1 MENQVN
7 FKKPRTRAQLNRA
20 LMAGSAVMLTGGLL
34 TGSAIGQGP
43 SGTQSFRNASGILRT
58 VPTNGFI
65 DRSGPFFQPLG
76 KAFPITCEHCHFAGE
91 AWGISS
97 AHAQQLFNSTNGMH
111 PLFTAGTASD
121 FLAAQVPGNVDTL
134 AKRQTQYNLML
145 SKGLALVRRNFA
157 PTTAEFDIVGV
168 KPPAGFAAGQSPTMI
183 AAPDGS
189 GDLIVDGAWYLNYT
203 ASSNAG
209 TPQIWVYRRPLP
221 TTNFRFLTAVG
232 WDGQDT
238 RQAPD
243 PLRRPTS
250 AGSFDVA
257 RSTIR
262 GRETGPT
269 LIAPD
274 NHAYTNPELD
284 TLATQLNEFMFST
297 ITAQDFDNGAGALN
311 ANGANGGV
319 FNLINTVNY
328 FGINDVLEGD
338 LMVVPG
344 AAPNTV
350 KEVFSGAPFNPNVF
364 VQYSA
369 WNGNS
374 NTARASIARGQ
385 VLFNQTNRFIID
397 DVNGIQANNRIING
411 IVENPAPITGATLT
425 FPDSRVAN
433 GLTGVVPGSI
443 AGCVTCHDSP
453 NIGNHSTRLPIN
465 IGVADIKPAGSN
477 NNANP
482 NLNNSN
488 LPVFY
493 LRNKLTNTLVLTTD
507 PGRAIISGRWAH
519 IAQFKGPILRGLVN
533 RAPFFHSG
541 MAKNLEAVIEFYDK
555 RFQAN
560 FTTQEKVD
568 LVAFLKTL

>member
-1 MENQVN
+1 MNV
-7 FKKPRTRAQLNRA
+7 KTPRIRLNSHARSVA
-20 LMAGSAVMLTGGLL
+20 CSAAILSAALL

-43 SGTQSFRNASGILRT
+43 SGTQSFRNSAGILRT
-58 VPTNGFI
+58 IPTNGFI

-91 AWGISS
+91 AWGISV
-97 AHAQQLFNSTNGMH
+97 AHAQQLFNSTNGLH
-111 PLFTAGTASD
+111 PLFTPGTASD
-121 FLAAQVPGNVDTL
+121 FLAAQVSTNVDTF
-134 AKRQTQYNLML
+134 AKRQTQYSLML

-168 KPPAGFAAGQSPTMI
+168 KPPAGFAAGQSPAMI

-189 GDLIVDGAWYLNYT
+189 GDSIVDGAWYLNYT

-221 TTNFRFLTAVG
+221 TTNFKFLTAVG

-243 PLRRPTS
+243 PIRRPTN
-250 AGSFDVA
+250 GGTFDVA

-284 TLATQLNEFMFST
+284 TLASQLNDFMFST

-311 ANGANGGV
+311 ANGATGGV
-319 FNLINTVNY
+319 YNLANTVNY

-338 LMVVPG
+338 LMVIPG
-344 AAPNTV
+344 AMPNTV
-350 KEVFSGAPFNPNVF
+350 QEIFSGLPFNPNVF
-364 VQYSA
+364 TQYTG
-369 WNGNS
+369 WNASS

-385 VLFNQTNRFIID
+385 QLFNQTNRLVID
-397 DVNGIQANNRIING
+397 DVNGIQASNKINNG
-411 IVENPAPITGATLT
+411 SVENPAPITGSTLT
-425 FPDSRVAN
+425 FPDSRVTV
-433 GLTGVVPGSI
+433 GLASAVPGQI

-465 IGVADIKPAGSN
+465 IGVADVKPAGSN
-477 NNANP
+477 NNVNP
-482 NLNNSN
+482 NLNNAD

-493 LRNKLTNTLVLTTD
+493 LRNRVTNALVMTTD
-507 PGRAIISGRWAH
+507 PGRAIISGKWAH
-519 IAQFKGPILRGLVN
+519 IAEFKGPILRGLVN

-541 MAKNLEAVIEFYDK
+541 MAKNLEAVIEFYDQ

-560 FTTQEKVD
+560 FTVQEKAD